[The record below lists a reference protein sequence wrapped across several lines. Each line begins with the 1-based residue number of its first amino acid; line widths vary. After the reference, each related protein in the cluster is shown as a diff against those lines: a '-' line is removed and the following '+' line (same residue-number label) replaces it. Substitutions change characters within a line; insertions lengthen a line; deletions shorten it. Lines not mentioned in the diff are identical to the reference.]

1 MTKEEI
7 KTRVQKLMAS
17 MTVEEKALQLTCMM
31 PPDLSHPEN
40 LGIEK
45 GVGAMPI
52 SLGATFDPAL
62 VQEMAAINQRQ
73 MRAVGIRHAL
83 SPVG

>member
-17 MTVEEKALQLTCMM
+17 MIVEEKALQLTCMM

-40 LGIEK
+40 LGI
-45 GVGAMPI
+45 
-52 SLGATFDPAL
+52 
-62 VQEMAAINQRQ
+62 
-73 MRAVGIRHAL
+73 
-83 SPVG
+83 